1 MNFYLFLE
9 EIIVVLINIFGISLG
24 FLVFNKNKKEKLNQV
39 FALMTFFLILWIDF
53 AFLGNQAKS
62 EFLTTIF
69 YKFNF
74 GAVTLTLSTAYFFYI
89 SYFLKKRYFVLEKII
104 LFLGTFFTFASIFT
118 SFEIKWV
125 IIRGWEKDI
134 IFGPL
139 NTFFNLYCIFITFII
154 ISLLLKNYFSLP
166 KTEKLKIQ
174 YFFVGTLLVALF
186 NLVFNIIFPS
196 FLQISIF
203 QRIGDYSAIF
213 FLIFTGYAIAKREL
227 FEIKVVW
234 TAVLVGLIAILLFID
249 IIFFTNQR
257 WLQIGKGIAFCLF
270 LIFGRSL
277 ILSVIHEISLRE
289 KLEKAY
295 EELKKLDTAKSE
307 FISMASHQ
315 LRTPL
320 SAIKGYI
327 SMIIEGSYGQIP
339 ELVKEKLQNVF
350 ISNERLI
357 QIVNTLLD
365 ISKIDLGKMEIKKEP
380 VQIEE
385 IIQSCY
391 DDLKIEAQKKGL
403 NFVFEKPETPLPK
416 INADPL
422 RIRQVFMNLIDNAI
436 KYTPKGEIK
445 MTVSQKGNSILFL
458 IKDSGAGLT
467 EKEKKEIFQS
477 FTRGSAG
484 LDYFIEGTGLGLSI
498 AKKITELHQG
508 KIWAESEGKD
518 KGSTFFV
525 ELPIQ

>member
-9 EIIVVLINIFGISLG
+9 EIIVVLINIFGILLG

-53 AFLGNQAKS
+53 AFLGNRTEN
-62 EFLTTIF
+62 EFLAIIF
-69 YKFNF
+69 YRLN
-74 GAVTLTLSTAYFFYI
+74 GASVAITLSTAYFFYI
-89 SYFLKKRYFVLEKII
+89 SYFLKKRYFILEKII
-104 LFLGTFFTFASIFT
+104 LFLGFLSVFISIFT
-118 SFEIKWV
+118 PFEIRG
-125 IIRGWEKDI
+125 IIQKEWGNDI
-134 IFGPL
+134 IFGSFHIFL
-139 NTFFNLYCIFITFII
+139 ILYYIFITFII
-154 ISLLLKNYFSLP
+154 IFFLLKSYFSLP
-166 KTEKLKIQ
+166 QTEKLKIQ

-186 NLVFNIIFPS
+186 NVIFNVVLSSVLGSTVFQHF
-196 FLQISIF
+196 
-203 QRIGDYSAIF
+203 GDYSAIF
-213 FLIFTGYAIAKREL
+213 FLVFTGYAIAKREL

-257 WLQIGKGIAFCLF
+257 WLQIGKGITFCLF

-350 ISNERLI
+350 TSNERLI

>member
-1 MNFYLFLE
+1 MM
-9 EIIVVLINIFGISLG
+9 VV
-24 FLVFNKNKKEKLNQV
+24 
-39 FALMTFFLILWIDF
+39 
-53 AFLGNQAKS
+53 
-62 EFLTTIF
+62 
-69 YKFNF
+69 
-74 GAVTLTLSTAYFFYI
+74 
-89 SYFLKKRYFVLEKII
+89 
-104 LFLGTFFTFASIFT
+104 
-118 SFEIKWV
+118 
-125 IIRGWEKDI
+125 
-134 IFGPL
+134 
-139 NTFFNLYCIFITFII
+139 
-154 ISLLLKNYFSLP
+154 
-166 KTEKLKIQ
+166 
-174 YFFVGTLLVALF
+174 
-186 NLVFNIIFPS
+186 
-196 FLQISIF
+196 
-203 QRIGDYSAIF
+203 
-213 FLIFTGYAIAKREL
+213 
-227 FEIKVVW
+227 
-234 TAVLVGLIAILLFID
+234 
-249 IIFFTNQR
+249 
-257 WLQIGKGIAFCLF
+257 KGITFCLF

-289 KLEKAY
+289 RLEKAY

-350 ISNERLI
+350 TSNERLI